1 MQLGISTYSLS
12 GALRQGWPL
21 EEALCWIRDQGAGHV
36 ELVEFDGDLS
46 AARAFGDLVRSL
58 GLYVSNLAV
67 SGDFLHRD
75 PQAEADRLCAL
86 AEAAQAMGA
95 PRMRFD
101 NNGPGRPEAGNC
113 DDAFAQDLPRLAKGC
128 RQVAAYAQ
136 ELGVQALVENHGY
149 YVNGSQR
156 LLQLLAAV
164 GHENFSVL
172 LDVGNMV
179 CVDEEPFSCVAALL
193 PHVKMVHVKDFY
205 LRGGALFQGRPGWF
219 VSQAGRFLRGAIAG
233 HGDLPLG
240 RILGLIR
247 ESGFDGDLSLE
258 FEGLEECRFGCAE
271 GLEMVRRLWGE

>member
-1 MQLGISTYSLS
+1 M
-12 GALRQGWPL
+12 
-21 EEALCWIRDQGAGHV
+21 

-101 NNGPGRPEAGNC
+101 DERARGAPRREIATMP
-113 DDAFAQDLPRLAKGC
+113 LPRTYPALAKGC

-149 YVNGSQR
+149 
-156 LLQLLAAV
+156 
-164 GHENFSVL
+164 
-172 LDVGNMV
+172 
-179 CVDEEPFSCVAALL
+179 
-193 PHVKMVHVKDFY
+193 
-205 LRGGALFQGRPGWF
+205 
-219 VSQAGRFLRGAIAG
+219 
-233 HGDLPLG
+233 
-240 RILGLIR
+240 
-247 ESGFDGDLSLE
+247 
-258 FEGLEECRFGCAE
+258 
-271 GLEMVRRLWGE
+271 